1 VTLPRVLSE
10 LVRSLKLNPE
20 LPDACEAEAAALVA
34 KPGIDDPTLVDLTRL
49 AFCTIDEPHSLDL
62 DQALHVEPT
71 VEGWR
76 LHYAIADA
84 AWFVRPDTALFD
96 EALKRGATCYIPGL
110 VVPMLPRSL
119 SEGLV
124 SLNPNVDRRALVFD
138 VDVDRDGSVRAHRL
152 VRGRIHSRAKL
163 SYDGVQAWLDGGVS
177 ETDDPEVLASLRAL
191 VDMGKARLAEAR
203 SRNVLVVR
211 RAEVDVRLDGLR
223 FVALD
228 GARNDV
234 ERYNEQVSLLC
245 NILGAQRLA
254 RSASDEVQGVFRVH
268 APPEPIRMAEFRA
281 LTHTLAV
288 AHERPELAWG
298 DETLSAFVR
307 RIPDE
312 GPGVAVH
319 RAALRTGGRSGYAPK
334 PAMHHGVGA
343 REYARFTAPMR
354 EVVGV
359 FTHKEAWELVL
370 GLPGTDDDEA
380 LRLQVIQSAS
390 RSHSR
395 QRRVD
400 KAVNRAVLDQVL
412 ADGKARSATLLEVS
426 ESRAVLRV
434 DDPAIELN
442 AYLRDLP
449 GASVDGITLK
459 LATGSARVGDPI
471 EVRAIDVDAE
481 ADRWR
486 ISLTP

>member
-1 VTLPRVLSE
+1 MTLPRVLRE
-10 LVRSLKLNPE
+10 LVRSLGLDPA
-20 LPDACEAEAAALVA
+20 LPDACEAEAAALVVD
-34 KPGIDDPTLVDLTRL
+34 PGIDDPGLVDLTGL

-71 VEGWR
+71 VHGWR

-84 AWFVRPDTALFD
+84 AWFVRPGTALFD
-96 EALKRGATCYIPGL
+96 EALRRGATCYIPGL

-124 SLNPNVDRRALVFD
+124 SLNPDVDRRALVFD
-138 VDVDRDGSVRAHRL
+138 VDIHRDGSVRAHRL
-152 VRGRIHSRAKL
+152 LRGRIHSRAKL
-163 SYDGVQAWLDGGVS
+163 SYDGVQAWLDGGGS
-177 ETDDPEVLASLRAL
+177 ETDDPDVLASLRAL
-191 VDMGKARLAEAR
+191 VGLGQARLAEAR
-203 SRNVLVVR
+203 SLNVLVVR

-254 RSASDEVQGVFRVH
+254 RSASSEVQGVFRVH

-281 LTHTLAV
+281 LTHSLAV
-288 AHERPELAWG
+288 AHDRPQLAWG
-298 DETLSAFVR
+298 DEPLSAFVR
-307 RIPDE
+307 RIPDR
-312 GPGVAVH
+312 GPGIAVH
-319 RAALRTGGRSGYAPK
+319 RAALRTGGRSGYASEPGR
-334 PAMHHGVGA
+334 HHGVGA
-343 REYARFTAPMR
+343 TEYARFTAPMR

-370 GLPGTDDDEA
+370 GLPGTDDDDG
-380 LRLQVIQSAS
+380 LRQRVIQAAS
-390 RSHSR
+390 RSHNR
-395 QRRVD
+395 QRQVD
-400 KAVNRAVLDQVL
+400 KAVNRAVLDQFL
-412 ADGKARSATLLEVS
+412 ADGKARSATLLEIS
-426 ESRAVLRV
+426 ESKAVLRV

-442 AYLRDLP
+442 AHLRDLP
-449 GASVDGITLK
+449 GASVEGITLT
-459 LATGSARVGDPI
+459 LATGTARVGDPV
-471 EVRAIDVDAE
+471 EVRALDVDAR

-486 ISLTP
+486 ISLRP